1 MDPKTFVNR
10 FFLVAAIAGAIL
22 AAYVV
27 AKAETPGNS
36 KTAQQTETSQVGA
49 QIVAEGNARGAI
61 ACARCHGYDGASDG
75 SGAFPALAGQS
86 AVYLAHQLQHYAA
99 GQRQNAIMGSIAKG
113 LNEEEI
119 DSVSQYYANAT
130 PPAILR
136 TPTSPDLVALGK
148 QFALVGDTTARVQ
161 NCVSCHG
168 PNGQGLPPTIPYLAG
183 QYRQYIKVQLQ
194 MFRKGYRTSASM
206 QDVAHALPDQHV
218 DAIAAYFDQLPL
230 PSRK

>member
-1 MDPKTFVNR
+1 MNPKTFVNR
-10 FFLVAAIAGAIL
+10 IILLSVVCGAIL
-22 AAYVV
+22 GVYMAANAQTV
-27 AKAETPGNS
+27 GNS
-36 KTAQQTETSQVGA
+36 KLGA
-49 QIVAEGNARGAI
+49 QIVAEGTSRGAI

-86 AVYLAHQLQHYAA
+86 SSYLAHQLEHYAS

-119 DSVSQYYANAT
+119 NSVAQYYANAI
-130 PPAILR
+130 PPSISRSPA
-136 TPTSPDLVALGK
+136 SPDLVALGK
-148 QFALVGDTTARVQ
+148 QLALAGDTSARVQ

-168 PNGQGLPPTIPYLAG
+168 PNGQGLPPTIPYLSG
-183 QYRQYIKVQLQ
+183 QYRQYIKVQIQ

-206 QDVAHALPDQHV
+206 QDVAHSLPDQHV

-230 PSRK
+230 PSHK